1 MPCVS
6 EGSHKNYKLYLLFN
20 KVSANT
26 IFTSIK
32 QESITIKARLPQ
44 LLILAYPFLLLLI
57 LHYFSYFIVLT
68 FNSLKSL
75 ELFLQA
81 FILAAILHLLMQVFG
96 LNLLAHVSC
105 LLRPMLLATKISFQ
119 FLTFHIYISTHLQVM
134 LLDTVI
140 DMDLKLYIL
149 SWA

>member
-1 MPCVS
+1 MLISCVS

-96 LNLLAHVSC
+96 LNLLAHVFMSTSAKRWTCYLHIFKWCC
-105 LLRPMLLATKISFQ
+105 LIQLLTWI
-119 FLTFHIYISTHLQVM
+119 
-134 LLDTVI
+134 
-140 DMDLKLYIL
+140 
-149 SWA
+149 